1 MPEFAFIQRHDAAT
15 FASLLPPHICCI
27 LHRSIYYSDIKL
39 VLGCPGPVWTLFAK
53 VEAWKLCAKVP
64 PENKQQ
70 APSMLFV
77 SNKVVDSP
85 TSLPGTSQLSA
96 VVHPRANVQWIPWK
110 LSKRTAAIDPS
121 DLPQDMILKCLKVL
135 QIRLG
140 QISYLDQ
147 NHQLDMIHPY
157 SLSIFRLYSTWLVS
171 HRYAKA

>member
-110 LSKRTAAIDPS
+110 LSKRTAAIDERPKRFAPRH
-121 DLPQDMILKCLKVL
+121 DLEMSQSITDQIGANILFGSKPPTWYD
-135 QIRLG
+135 
-140 QISYLDQ
+140 S
-147 NHQLDMIHPY
+147 
-157 SLSIFRLYSTWLVS
+157 SLFVIYFPTI
-171 HRYAKA
+171 